1 LRNMNIKPKLKLFDV
16 SMAVVSLV
24 IGIGIFR
31 TPAIIAAD
39 TGTPELFFSAWV
51 LGAVISMV
59 GAMIFAEIGSR
70 RPQAGG
76 YYKIVS
82 ECYHPAFAF
91 MINYVGLLMTTGAG
105 FAAVALMGAEYVVP
119 LLPFEVFQTP
129 FGIKWFAV
137 LMVAGLFL
145 INYLGVKMGAMVVNI
160 LTIIKIT
167 TILLF
172 VVLAFWSD
180 GESTSPAKSISSG
193 QASIFAALGM
203 GMIAVFYTFGG
214 YQNTMNL
221 GSDVQKPKKNMP
233 WGIVSGMLIVAFLY
247 LSINFG
253 YFKLLGIQGIAT
265 SPLIAADMAALIF
278 GPAGSRIIS
287 LVIFISVLGFLN
299 VTMMQGARIYFAM
312 AEDKIL
318 PPLFKKVNSK
328 TQVQEFTLLFIT
340 VLTTS
345 FIIFQGT
352 FERILN
358 MVMVNDGII
367 LAITASSIFFLR
379 YGKTANKNFDG
390 FKLPLFPVLP
400 AIYILFLL
408 MISVSA
414 FIKDPVSGVVS
425 MALLVAGFP
434 LYLLLRKLVR
444 K

>member
-1 LRNMNIKPKLKLFDV
+1 MKIKPKLRLFDV

-31 TPAIIAAD
+31 TPAIIASD
-39 TGTPELFFSAWV
+39 TGTPGLFFGAWI
-51 LGAVISMV
+51 LGAIISLI
-59 GAMIFAEIGSR
+59 GAMVFAEIGSR

-105 FAAVALMGAEYVVP
+105 FAGVALMGAEYIVP
-119 LLPFEVFQTP
+119 LIPFSGLQSP
-129 FGIKWFAV
+129 AGIKWFAA
-137 LMVAGLFL
+137 LMVTALFL
-145 INYLGVKMGAMVVNI
+145 INYAGVKMGAMVVNVLTVIKI
-160 LTIIKIT
+160 LTILT
-167 TILLF
+167 F
-172 VVLAFWSD
+172 VVLAFWSGD
-180 GESTSPAKSISSG
+180 TTPVAANNLLSAET
-193 QASIFAALGM
+193 SIFVALGL
-203 GMIAVFYTFGG
+203 GMVAVFYTFGG

-221 GSDVQKPKKNMP
+221 GSDVKKPKRNMP
-233 WGIVSGMLIVAFLY
+233 WGIVSGMLIIAFLY

-253 YFKLLGIQGIAT
+253 YYRLLGIEGIAR
-265 SPLIAADMAALIF
+265 SPLIAADMASIIF
-278 GPAGSRIIS
+278 GSAGRNVIS
-287 LVIFISVLGFLN
+287 VVIFISVLGFLN
-299 VTMMQGARIYFAM
+299 VTMMQGAKIYFAM

-318 PPLFKKVNSK
+318 PPIFKRVNSK

-340 VLTTS
+340 LLTTS
-345 FIIFQGT
+345 FIVFQGT

-379 YGKTANKNFDG
+379 YSKTRDKVFDG

-414 FIKDPVSGVVS
+414 FIKDPVSGQVS
-425 MALLVAGFP
+425 MALLAAGYP
-434 LYLLLRKLVR
+434 LYLLLRKLV

>member
-1 LRNMNIKPKLKLFDV
+1 MTSQIKPKLRLFDG

-39 TGTPELFFSAWV
+39 TGTPGLFFGAWV
-51 LGAVISMV
+51 LGAIISMV

-105 FAAVALMGAEYVVP
+105 FAAVALMGAEYIVP
-119 LLPFEVFQTP
+119 LLPFESFQTLS
-129 FGIKWFAV
+129 GIKWFAV
-137 LMVAGLFL
+137 IMVTGLFL
-145 INYLGVKMGAMVVNI
+145 VNYAGVKMGAMVVNI
-160 LTIIKIT
+160 LTIIKIL
-167 TILLF
+167 TILTF
-172 VVLAFWSD
+172 VVLAFWSGD
-180 GESTSPAKSISSG
+180 GPAPQTSTTLSAET
-193 QASIFAALGM
+193 SIFAALGM

-221 GSDVQKPKKNMP
+221 GSDVKRPKRNMP
-233 WGIVSGMLIVAFLY
+233 WGIVSGMLIVTLLY

-253 YFKLLGIQGIAT
+253 YFRLLGIDGIAK
-265 SPLIAADMAALIF
+265 SPLIAADMASIIF
-278 GPAGSRIIS
+278 GPAGSKVIS
-287 LVIFISVLGFLN
+287 VVIFISVLGFLN
-299 VTMMQGARIYFAM
+299 ITMMQGARMYHAM

-318 PPLFKKVNSK
+318 PPIFSKVNSK

-340 VLTTS
+340 LLTLS
-345 FIIFQGT
+345 FIILQGT

-367 LAITASSIFFLR
+367 LAITASSVLFLR
-379 YGKTANKNFDG
+379 YGKMANKHFDG

-400 AIYILFLL
+400 AVYILFLL
-408 MISVSA
+408 MISISA
-414 FIKDPVSGVVS
+414 FIKDPVSGLVS
-425 MALLVAGFP
+425 IALLVAGFP
-434 LYLLLRKLVR
+434 LYLLLRKMV